1 MKVNVRHESPRV
13 LLDLNGSFTF
23 EFHREF
29 KQASTAAL
37 AYADCNEIEIN
48 FSAVDYMDS
57 AALGMLLLFNERA
70 EGKKITLVN
79 CKGTVKSVL
88 DIANFSKIFEIR

>member
-1 MKVNVRHESPRV
+1 MQVNVRFDNNRAF
-13 LLDLNGSFTF
+13 LGLNGNFTF

-29 KQASTAAL
+29 KQATTTVLENPGVS
-37 AYADCNEIEIN
+37 EIEVD

-70 EGKKITLVN
+70 AGKKITLIN

-88 DIANFSKIFEIR
+88 DIANFGKIFEIR

>member
-1 MKVNVRHESPRV
+1 MQVNVRFDNNRAI
-13 LLDLNGSFTF
+13 LALNGNFTF

-29 KQASTAAL
+29 KHATTSAL
-37 AYADCNEIEIN
+37 QHPGLSDIEID

-57 AALGMLLLFNERA
+57 AALGMLLLLNERA
-70 EGKKITLVN
+70 AGKKITLVN

-88 DIANFSKIFEIR
+88 DIANFGKIFEIR

>member
-1 MKVNVRHESPRV
+1 MQVNIRFESPRA
-13 LLDLNGSFTF
+13 LLSLNGNFTF

-29 KQASTAAL
+29 KQASNSAL
-37 AYADCNEIEIN
+37 DHDGLTEIEID
-48 FSAVDYMDS
+48 FAAVDYMDS

-70 EGKKITLVN
+70 AGKKITLVN

-88 DIANFSKIFEIR
+88 DIANFGKIFEIR